1 MWGLEVPS
9 ERVQPR
15 EGGEDSI
22 IEGLILLYF
31 VFLWFICIVCASLG
45 LL

>member
-1 MWGLEVPS
+1 MGEGEGGTAWGLEVPS

-31 VFLWFICIVCASLG
+31 GFL
-45 LL
+45 